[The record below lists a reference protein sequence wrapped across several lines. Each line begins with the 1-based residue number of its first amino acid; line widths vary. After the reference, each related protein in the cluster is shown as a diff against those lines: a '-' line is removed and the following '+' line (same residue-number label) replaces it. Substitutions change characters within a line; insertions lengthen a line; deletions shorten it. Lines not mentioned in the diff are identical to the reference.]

1 MEAAGDGQLDGL
13 PDTGNKEKEAAE
25 SGIFETLPED
35 GNSDKEV
42 EEKGAAGNSEADLEA
57 LPEDGNSDKEADGSE
72 ERGTAGQ
79 SVADLEALPETGK
92 DGEIT
97 KISQVTPEVT
107 WFLRTLGLTN
117 YYIIKIFNLVG
128 DACQALI
135 EDNPYW
141 LLEEFPRMGFARV
154 DEIAHILGV
163 SDEDRNRIEAG
174 ILLRM
179 RFYTGEGHVFADY
192 DELVHTAAETL
203 GAGGELVEDV
213 IEDMVFDGRL
223 QLADVDGRRVVY
235 FYGYYKAECGI
246 ASALAALENPDGGLA
261 PVGGDMDALI
271 AKAEAEAGVAFSPE
285 QAEAVRNAMLA
296 GVSIITG
303 GPGTGKTTI
312 INGLIAIAEASK
324 LKVALAAP
332 TGRAAKRIMET
343 TKHFA
348 CTVHRLLEYYYDEMS
363 HYMAFGR
370 NSEKPLEQDIV
381 IIDEA
386 SMLDLLL
393 MEALCD
399 ALRPGVRLILVGDSD
414 QLPSV
419 GAGNV
424 LADLINSEYFFTAR
438 LTQIYRQSEASAI
451 VLNAHRINRGE
462 YPKFEGDFK
471 LTSKYKQK
479 DIVSSLVEI
488 ARQYD
493 LENMQVISPTKKGIV
508 GTHELNKAM
517 QEAFNPAESGRDEL
531 KFGSV
536 VFRVGDRVM
545 QIKNDYRLEYRV
557 MEESGD
563 WRKAAPLFKSPDGK
577 PDGKGVFN
585 GEIGTVAAIDTEH
598 RTVTVV
604 YDGCRWVEYQ
614 YMQLEEI
621 ELAYAIT
628 VHKSQGSE
636 FGTVIIPMTWF
647 PPMLATRSLIYTA
660 ITRAKN
666 EVYIIGTPSYLN
678 AMVDN
683 NASGSRNSGLSE
695 RLVGLYRGME

>member
-1 MEAAGDGQLDGL
+1 M
-13 PDTGNKEKEAAE
+13 
-25 SGIFETLPED
+25 
-35 GNSDKEV
+35 
-42 EEKGAAGNSEADLEA
+42 
-57 LPEDGNSDKEADGSE
+57 
-72 ERGTAGQ
+72 
-79 SVADLEALPETGK
+79 
-92 DGEIT
+92 
-97 KISQVTPEVT
+97 T

-141 LLEEFPRMGFARV
+141 LLEEFPRMGFAKV

-246 ASALAALENPDGGLA
+246 ASALAALENPEGGLA
-261 PVGGDMDALI
+261 SVGGDMDALI
-271 AKAEAEAGVAFSPE
+271 AKAEVEAGVAFSSE

-399 ALRPGVRLILVGDSD
+399 ALKPGVRLILVGDSD

-479 DIVSSLVEI
+479 DIVASLVEI
-488 ARQYD
+488 AKQYD
-493 LENMQVISPTKKGIV
+493 LEDMQVISPTKKGIV

-517 QEAFNPAESGRDEL
+517 QEAFNPEESGRDEL

-545 QIKNDYRLEYRV
+545 QIKNDYRLEYRTMAV
-557 MEESGD
+557 SDPSASLTLGQMGAGSGKNWNTPPSPVGDTSPEGRGGSNRD

-585 GEIGTVAAIDTEH
+585 GEIGTVAAIDTER

-614 YMQLEEI
+614 YVQLEEI

-660 ITRAKN
+660 VTRAKN
-666 EVYIIGTPSYLN
+666 EVHIVGTPSYLN

>member
-1 MEAAGDGQLDGL
+1 MVEVNENVNLEAGKGVASQAEASSEKL
-13 PDTGNKEKEAAE
+13 PDTGNLDKEVEGSEEKGTAGMSEADLDA
-25 SGIFETLPED
+25 FPEN
-35 GNSDKEV
+35 GNSDKE
-42 EEKGAAGNSEADLEA
+42 EKGAAQKSEADLDV
-57 LPEDGNSDKEADGSE
+57 LPD
-72 ERGTAGQ
+72 
-79 SVADLEALPETGK
+79 TGK

-141 LLEEFPRMGFARV
+141 LLEEFSRMGFAKV

-271 AKAEAEAGVAFSPE
+271 AKAEAEAGVAFSSE

-312 INGLIAIAEASK
+312 INGLIAIAEASN

-343 TKHFA
+343 TKHSA

-363 HYMAFGR
+363 HDMTFGR
-370 NSEKPLEQDIV
+370 NSENPLEKDIV

-393 MEALCD
+393 TEALCD
-399 ALRPGVRLILVGDSD
+399 ALKPGVRLILVGDIN

-493 LENMQVISPTKKGIV
+493 LEDMQVISPTKKGIV

-557 MEESGD
+557 MQ
-563 WRKAAPLFKSPDGK
+563 AAPLFKTPDGK

-585 GEIGTVAAIDTEH
+585 GEIGMVAAIDTEH

-647 PPMLATRSLIYTA
+647 PQVLATRSLIYTA

-666 EVYIIGTPSYLN
+666 EVWIVGTPSHLN